1 MKIPTGAGVVVTVTV
16 AAEVFVTSATLV
28 AFTV

>member
-1 MKIPTGAGVVVTVTV
+1 VVSDGVGAATLTV
-16 AAEVFVTSATLV
+16 AEADFVLSATLV